1 MLAKKKYLKPLLVL
15 SALTLLLALP
25 AAASATI
32 AFVKGFATQTV
43 YTAADNGKG
52 VKKVGK
58 GSSPHVSPDGASVAY
73 WREGPGHSTELKV
86 APVGGGAGK
95 TVMPAFQEPFELRWS
110 PDSEFILA
118 QRGGELGKRRLV
130 LVTVATGEQK
140 VLATGFFTGF
150 SFDPEGKEVVYA
162 KADRQ
167 NQFPPR
173 TDVYKV
179 SAAGGKA
186 VALTSDHL
194 SEYPL
199 WGPTGQIVFVKLLEA
214 DKRKYAPKNELFLM
228 NPNGKG
234 VKRLTHTKVDQ
245 LLQGLFPTAWSAN
258 GNRLLT
264 QFGGQD
270 TSYAVGVNV
279 RTGAQRPIVEATEQG
294 LIGVALS
301 PDGRTVYGSTGGF
314 EPSNQQAVVSVPWN
328 GGRPRTL
335 VQGASSPS
343 WGG

>member
-1 MLAKKKYLKPLLVL
+1 MPPEKKFLKPLVLV
-15 SALTLLLALP
+15 SALTLLLVLP
-25 AAASATI
+25 AAASATM
-32 AFVKGFATQTV
+32 AFVRGTASQTV
-43 YTAADNGKG
+43 YTANDSGKG
-52 VKKVGK
+52 VTKVGP
-58 GSSPHVSPDGASVAY
+58 GANPHVSPDGASVAY

-86 APVGGGAGK
+86 AAVGGGAGK
-95 TVMPAFQEPFELRWS
+95 TLMPAFQEPFELKWS

-130 LVTVATGEQK
+130 LITVATGAQK

-150 SFDPEGKEVVYA
+150 SFDPEGKEIVYA
-162 KADRQ
+162 KA
-167 NQFPPR
+167 NSGTAFPPR

-179 SAAGGKA
+179 PAAGGKA
-186 VALTSDHL
+186 TALTSDHL
-194 SEYPL
+194 SEFPL

-234 VKRLTHTKVDQ
+234 VKRLTHTRVGQ

-258 GNRLLT
+258 GRRLLT

-270 TSYAVGVNV
+270 TTYAVGVNV
-279 RTGAQRPIVEATEQG
+279 QTGAQWPIVEATEQG
-294 LIGVALS
+294 LVGTALS
-301 PDGRTVYGSTGGF
+301 PDGSTVLGSTGGF
-314 EPSNQQAVVSVPWN
+314 EPGSRQAVVSVPWS
-328 GGRPRTL
+328 GGRPKVL